1 MLRRTTTYVNLQYHE
16 PTRVIVVES
25 VSAALAEGKTVEQ
38 LCNEV
43 PLRINVGGYLHS
55 FESIT
60 IEEVTE

>member
-1 MLRRTTTYVNLQYHE
+1 MLRRTTVYVNNQFRE

-25 VSAALAEGKTVEQ
+25 VSAELAEGKTVEQ

-43 PLRINVGGYLHS
+43 PLRVNVGGYVHA